1 MSISASHEAV
11 EMQNREMRNG
21 QNPGASAHAKSN
33 AHEFPNA
40 TGGVNRLGSFVRHG
54 NSGGKPKPRY
64 EDSNGGKSYRG
75 TSNRKSA
82 ESCYRC
88 GSSNHIGSDTNC
100 PAKDKQCNKCSKIG
114 HFAIACRSVE
124 PKKKVHSILSA
135 GSQNADQGQAAFQCK
150 ASLIF
155 NLNSLI

>member
-54 NSGGKPKPRY
+54 NSGGKPKPRGKIVS
-64 EDSNGGKSYRG
+64 EDRHVIR
-75 TSNRKSA
+75 TLQT
-82 ESCYRC
+82 
-88 GSSNHIGSDTNC
+88 DTLT
-100 PAKDKQCNKCSKIG
+100 I
-114 HFAIACRSVE
+114 
-124 PKKKVHSILSA
+124 
-135 GSQNADQGQAAFQCK
+135 
-150 ASLIF
+150 
-155 NLNSLI
+155 